1 MTEMYGR
8 CAAAWRSMA
17 HEVFAI
23 CMSET
28 KPSCMRA
35 PPEAVKMITGRCSA
49 VARSNRRVTFS
60 PTTLPM
66 DPMKKVD
73 SMMPMAHFKPAMEPW
88 PVRTPSSRPVF
99 PRWASSLSR

>member
-1 MTEMYGR
+1 MSPSMANDAVTPPVVGSVMTEMYGK

-73 SMMPMAHFKPAMEPW
+73 SMMPMAHFKPAIEP
-88 PVRTPSSRPVF
+88 
-99 PRWASSLSR
+99 

>member
-1 MTEMYGR
+1 MMSPSMANDAVTPPVVGSVMTEMYGR

-35 PPEAVKMITGRCSA
+35 PPEQVNSTSGRPSSVACSA
-49 VARSNRRVTFS
+49 RRVMRS

-73 SMMPMAHFKPAMEPW
+73 SMMPMAHFKPAMEP
-88 PVRTPSSRPVF
+88 
-99 PRWASSLSR
+99 

>member
-1 MTEMYGR
+1 
-8 CAAAWRSMA
+8 
-17 HEVFAI
+17 
-23 CMSET
+23 
-28 KPSCMRA
+28 MRA

-88 PVRTPSSRPVF
+88 PVRTPSSSPVF
-99 PRWASSLSR
+99 PR